1 MELLRSGEAGN
12 SETELSRWV
21 FTDTLHARLLYF
33 LCLSLETCLKR
44 HRSPWSSSQNLDP
57 KASLKGLHDASFFP
71 GKASPILYL
80 QYSSASPFWM
90 SPPSA
95 IHISRGTQILRSRIK
110 RATFL
115 KLLCGKRGLRKQV
128 PTRREEKESAHK
140 PQKDV
145 QTEVLRRME
154 MEMEMD
160 MDMKLQG
167 KIMLEL
173 QECHCK
179 TQAM

>member
-1 MELLRSGEAGN
+1 M
-12 SETELSRWV
+12 
-21 FTDTLHARLLYF
+21 
-33 LCLSLETCLKR
+33 
-44 HRSPWSSSQNLDP
+44 
-57 KASLKGLHDASFFP
+57 
-71 GKASPILYL
+71 
-80 QYSSASPFWM
+80 
-90 SPPSA
+90 
-95 IHISRGTQILRSRIK
+95 
-110 RATFL
+110 
-115 KLLCGKRGLRKQV
+115 

-154 MEMEMD
+154 MEMDMD